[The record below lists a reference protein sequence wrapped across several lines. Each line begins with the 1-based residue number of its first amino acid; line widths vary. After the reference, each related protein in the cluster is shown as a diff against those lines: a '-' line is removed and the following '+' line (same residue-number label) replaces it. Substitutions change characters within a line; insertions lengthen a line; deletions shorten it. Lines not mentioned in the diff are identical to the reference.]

1 MNKEQI
7 LGVVRHGLTVVGGFL
22 VAKGTLSEQAL
33 IELVGGLV
41 SIIGFAW
48 SFFSKR

>member
-7 LGVVRHGLTVVGGFL
+7 LGVVRHGLTVLGGFL
-22 VAKGTLSEQAL
+22 VAKGTLTEQGL
-33 IELVGGLV
+33 IELVGALV
-41 SIIGFAW
+41 SIVGFTW